1 MILNDVLYTG
11 NIPMPSDTLYRYTLR
26 LLKHYRSYHWQLK
39 VFTCR
44 ASGLTEIPKPTELP
58 KPVESSNPAES
69 SRLAENGSYLDHEQE
84 QLWKQISFLSDYLS
98 AIDHLTDLIRS
109 HHPHGEQYYWILYYT
124 YLSPAK
130 PECTD
135 SILDLL
141 ADQGCPIP
149 RRTYFRKRKDAIET
163 LAILVGQFFPSSG
176 ISGRPEAIC
185 RST

>member
-1 MILNDVLYTG
+1 MLQDALYIG
-11 NIPMPSDTLYRYTLR
+11 NIPTPSDTLYRHTLR

-44 ASGLTEIPKPTELP
+44 ASGLTEISK
-58 KPVESSNPAES
+58 PAES
-69 SRLAENGSYLDHEQE
+69 PGLAEPPKPAESPNLTAQSRLAENGSYLDHEQE

-98 AIDHLTDLIRS
+98 VIDRLADLIRS

-141 ADQGCPIP
+141 AAQGCPIP
-149 RRTYFRKRKDAIET
+149 RRTYFRKRKDAVET
-163 LAILVGQFFPSSG
+163 LAIL
-176 ISGRPEAIC
+176 ISQQNGSWGAEQ
-185 RST
+185 